1 MVYSSKLEINSRKKI
16 DMNFLL
22 NLVRQMGGWSNPLCT
37 MEMDF
42 MKIALTRLAK
52 QMFSRTWKMAVSRLP
67 QPRFIVRIN
76 EQKLGLTCP
85 KKTHF
90 SIEYLCET
98 HVSGFRYLFC
108 HYPLWNMTKQKLT
121 NSKKKY
127 CLFRTLIILNDI
139 SIHHSFFKAICIHKY
154 SCPLK
159 KSYFRNKD
167 K

>member
-1 MVYSSKLEINSRKKI
+1 MFNIHTNFVTYILDDFSSGLNIMSKI
-16 DMNFLL
+16 
-22 NLVRQMGGWSNPLCT
+22 C
-37 MEMDF
+37 
-42 MKIALTRLAK
+42 AK
-52 QMFSRTWKMAVSRLP
+52 
-67 QPRFIVRIN
+67 N
-76 EQKLGLTCP
+76 EQKPCSTCP

-90 SIEYLCET
+90 SIKYLCET

-127 CLFRTLIILNDI
+127 CLFRTLIIINDI